1 MHSKGCAPLKL
12 SQKSSIQVSTDLNAL
27 PRVLSWFDQF
37 QDPVLPHSVWLP
49 CQLALAEGFTN
60 AVRHAHRGKPI
71 DTPIEIEIR
80 IYDGVFEIRI
90 WDHGPGFDFKSY
102 IEQASL
108 KLNQEAAGGRGLGLM
123 KRIADTIQYTRG
135 PDERNCLLIEKRYA
149 E

>member
-1 MHSKGCAPLKL
+1 MKL

-60 AVRHAHRGKPI
+60 AVRHAHEGKPPE
-71 DTPIEIEIR
+71 TPVEIEIR
-80 IYDGVFEIRI
+80 IYDDIFEIRI
-90 WDHGPGFDFKSY
+90 WDHGPGFNFDDY

-123 KRIADTIQYTRG
+123 KRIADTIEYTRV
-135 PDERNCLLIEKRYA
+135 PDQRNCLLISKRHV